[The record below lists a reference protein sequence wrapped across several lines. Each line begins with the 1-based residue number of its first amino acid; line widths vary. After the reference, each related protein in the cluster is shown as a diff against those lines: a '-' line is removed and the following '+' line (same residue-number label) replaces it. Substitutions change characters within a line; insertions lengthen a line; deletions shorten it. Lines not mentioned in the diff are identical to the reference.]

1 MSTPIQP
8 DGGSDAAG
16 YSTGATGYASSG
28 TSGSTA
34 SGASGTT
41 TGASAYGATASAGD
55 SGDSRPSV
63 GELFGDI
70 SRDVSTLIRQEVEL
84 AKAELQQ
91 SVSRIGKGAGMLG
104 GAGLA
109 GHFVL
114 LFLSIALWWGLGNHM
129 GYAKAA
135 LVVALI
141 WAIIA
146 AALAVLGRAQLKQA
160 KGLPQTTA
168 TVKKIP
174 DAVRGNEE
182 TA

>member
-8 DGGSDAAG
+8 DSGSGAHG
-16 YSTGATGYASSG
+16 YSTGATSAAGYTGGSGGASSIG
-28 TSGSTA
+28 ASSTSGDA
-34 SGASGTT
+34 
-41 TGASAYGATASAGD
+41 
-55 SGDSRPSV
+55 DSRPSV

-91 SVSRIGKGAGMLG
+91 TVGRVSKGAGMLG

-114 LFLSIALWWGLGNHM
+114 LFLSIALWWALGNSM
-129 GYAKAA
+129 GHGWSA
-135 LVVALI
+135 LIVALI

-146 AALAVLGRAQLKQA
+146 GVLAAVGRAQLKKA

>member
-8 DGGSDAAG
+8 DSGSGAHG
-16 YSTGATGYASSG
+16 YSTGATSAGGYTG
-28 TSGSTA
+28 T
-34 SGASGTT
+34 GASG
-41 TGASAYGATASAGD
+41 GASSIGTGSPSGD
-55 SGDSRPSV
+55 ADSRPSV

-91 SVSRIGKGAGMLG
+91 TVGRVSKGAGMLG

-114 LFLSIALWWGLGNHM
+114 LFLSIALWWALGDSM
-129 GYAKAA
+129 GHGWSA
-135 LVVALI
+135 LIVALI

-146 AALAVLGRAQLKQA
+146 GVLAAMGRAQLKKA